1 MMKVKRYGSDNEIE
15 LLPCPFCGSDRQVVY
30 TFCGSD
36 PQVVYTGNDLR
47 ESRAVTIQCS
57 NSGCRISRTDR
68 TLRKTF
74 SWLEDIAVNGWNMR
88 VNTCEFTEE
97 ELQAEA
103 KAQREEDLREYET
116 MVIQGIGGN
125 LR

>member
-15 LLPCPFCGSDRQVVY
+15 LLPCP
-30 TFCGSD
+30 FCGSD

-103 KAQREEDLREYET
+103 QAQREEDLREYET

>member
-1 MMKVKRYGSDNEIE
+1 MVKVKRHESNDEIE
-15 LLPCPFCGSDRQVVY
+15 LRSCPFCGSD
-30 TFCGSD
+30 
-36 PQVVYTGNDLR
+36 PQIVYTGNGYR
-47 ESRAVTIQCS
+47 ESRAITIQCS

-88 VNTCEFTEE
+88 VNVCEFTEE

-103 KAQREEDLREYET
+103 RAQREEDLREYNT
-116 MVIQGIGGN
+116 MVMQGVREN

>member
-1 MMKVKRYGSDNEIE
+1 
-15 LLPCPFCGSDRQVVY
+15 
-30 TFCGSD
+30 
-36 PQVVYTGNDLR
+36 
-47 ESRAVTIQCS
+47 
-57 NSGCRISRTDR
+57 
-68 TLRKTF
+68 
-74 SWLEDIAVNGWNMR
+74 MR